1 MFTTSLILLAGGKGS
16 RFGGTLPKQYLSLL
30 KKPVALHS
38 FDLFLEIPTISEIV
52 VVCEPHYQHFFS
64 SSSKPIAFALP
75 GERRQDSVFSG
86 LQKTTCDVICIH
98 DAARPFPEKSQ
109 VIELLKDA
117 FEIGASALGVP
128 VSNTMKECTSFNQVV
143 KTVPRSSLWEIQT
156 PQAIKRDLLTL
167 GFQKAYRE
175 NIEVTDD
182 VALIELLRKPVKITM
197 GSKKNI
203 KITTPFDLELA
214 TFLCERNTN

>member
-1 MFTTSLILLAGGKGS
+1 MFTTSLILLAGGKGT
-16 RFGGTLPKQYLSLL
+16 RFGGALPKQYFPLQ

-38 FDLFLEIPTISEIV
+38 FDLFLEMSAISEIV
-52 VVCEPHYQHFFS
+52 VVCEPCYQHFFS
-64 SSSKPIAFALP
+64 SSKTIFALP
-75 GERRQDSVFSG
+75 GVRRQDSVFSG
-86 LQKTTCDVICIH
+86 LQKSNCDLICIH

-117 FEIGASALGVP
+117 LEIGAAALGIP
-128 VSNTMKECTSFNQVV
+128 ANSTMKECTSFNQVV

-156 PQAIKRDLLTL
+156 PQAIKRDLLVL
-167 GFQKAYRE
+167 AFQKAYRE

-182 VALIELLRKPVKITM
+182 VALIEHLGEPVKITM
-197 GSKKNI
+197 GSKRNI

-214 TFLCERNTN
+214 SFLCGRNTN